1 MPAPRACGGLKTAA
15 PQRPKLPTS
24 AEMTLGT
31 TNTFGSSNL
40 HVLLCIV
47 QTILSADK
55 YARLVTTSDLSG
67 IYHYESA
74 SKLIIGDRIA
84 QAVKA
89 LLAAA
94 PA

>member
-47 QTILSADK
+47 QTIPSLADSRQAHRK
-55 YARLVTTSDLSG
+55 GAVYELICPRQTTRSC
-67 IYHYESA
+67 HV
-74 SKLIIGDRIA
+74 RCN
-84 QAVKA
+84 
-89 LLAAA
+89 
-94 PA
+94 PNPR

>member
-1 MPAPRACGGLKTAA
+1 MRNDVGSPT
-15 PQRPKLPTS
+15 LP
-24 AEMTLGT
+24 
-31 TNTFGSSNL
+31 
-40 HVLLCIV
+40 VVIV
-47 QTILSADK
+47 QIGSGAQSLAFGKNVSAAQSAVVSADK

-67 IYHYESA
+67 FYHYESA

>member
-15 PQRPKLPTS
+15 PQRPKLLTS

-47 QTILSADK
+47 QTIPSAQYVELPVALDAVWVVVSTK
-55 YARLVTTSDLSG
+55 NTWLKDLMLG
-67 IYHYESA
+67 EA
-74 SKLIIGDRIA
+74 
-84 QAVKA
+84 KA
-89 LLAAA
+89 LFD
-94 PA
+94 PASV

>member
-1 MPAPRACGGLKTAA
+1 MRNDVGSPT
-15 PQRPKLPTS
+15 LP
-24 AEMTLGT
+24 
-31 TNTFGSSNL
+31 
-40 HVLLCIV
+40 VVIV
-47 QTILSADK
+47 QIGSWAQSLAFGKNVSSAQSAVVSADK

>member
-1 MPAPRACGGLKTAA
+1 MRNDVGSPT
-15 PQRPKLPTS
+15 LP
-24 AEMTLGT
+24 
-31 TNTFGSSNL
+31 
-40 HVLLCIV
+40 VVIV
-47 QTILSADK
+47 QIGSGAQSLAFGKNVSSAQSAVVSADK

>member
-47 QTILSADK
+47 QTIPNPSFKRPYLG
-55 YARLVTTSDLSG
+55 YA
-67 IYHYESA
+67 A
-74 SKLIIGDRIA
+74 
-84 QAVKA
+84 
-89 LLAAA
+89 
-94 PA
+94 

>member
-15 PQRPKLPTS
+15 PQRPKLLTS

-47 QTILSADK
+47 QTIPKCA
-55 YARLVTTSDLSG
+55 G
-67 IYHYESA
+67 
-74 SKLIIGDRIA
+74 
-84 QAVKA
+84 
-89 LLAAA
+89 
-94 PA
+94 